1 MGLMGLI
8 YVGPVAFPHSFLP
21 GRAGLGCGGEHS
33 PDCPDTM
40 RILQK
45 HLHKGNSMS
54 NQQANAFASQISTK
68 LGGLVPSMKLFNHA
82 YSGRVK
88 LYGFGNIGPTIF

>member
-1 MGLMGLI
+1 
-8 YVGPVAFPHSFLP
+8 
-21 GRAGLGCGGEHS
+21 
-33 PDCPDTM
+33 
-40 RILQK
+40 
-45 HLHKGNSMS
+45 MS

-82 YSGRVK
+82 YCGRVK